1 MRRCLTAIAVAIG
14 LCVGVLGS
22 FGSAKA
28 DSLTFQIRS
37 FHKNAVDVAFYSQ
50 NRKHV
55 WPASDRVYV
64 IRDFNVAQY
73 KLSCVRGETICYGA
87 AVKGN
92 YSLYWGVGINGKKA
106 CKGCCQTCG
115 GDTVTVVHNLNER

>member
-1 MRRCLTAIAVAIG
+1 MRRCWTAIAVAIA
-14 LCVGVLGS
+14 LCVGAFGS
-22 FGSAKA
+22 PGSAKA
-28 DSLTFQIRS
+28 DSITWQIRS

-55 WPASDRVYV
+55 WPAANQVYV
-64 IRDFNVAQY
+64 IRDFNVARY

-92 YSLYWGVGINGKKA
+92 YSLYWGVGINGKNA

-115 GDTVTVVHNLNER
+115 GDTVTTVFNLNER